1 MRLIFYLK
9 HFPPDGKELVRGTT
23 KAVHGL
29 VSGCAH
35 AGAKVTIICEG
46 DHRSSDVSDSGY
58 GIECF
63 RQQSGLRQFSVSKEM
78 KNWISDCEKEAVFVL
93 NGMFHPRLTALKRVL
108 KKTGRPYIIAT
119 HGDYHP
125 ASFHKHALRKHVYW
139 HAFERPLLQGA
150 AAIQVLDQR
159 HQRNLSRRGVTGPFL
174 VSPNGCFPVEVQRS
188 PMTAGRRTRML
199 LFGRLDIYHKG
210 IDLLLGALQIILR
223 RHDVDLTIQGPEHDP
238 REKINRLILEAGLR
252 DRARCLAPEYD
263 LPPSD
268 VMSQYDMVVMPSRF
282 EGFGLSALEA
292 MVAERVVLITT
303 EAGIAP
309 HVEKS
314 KCGVVIDPTIDG
326 IIKGLED
333 LISRKNSW
341 KSMGSSGRRYA
352 LKELTWERIGEETL
366 AGYRSVLG
374 SVENQK
380 KSTT

>member
-1 MRLIFYLK
+1 
-9 HFPPDGKELVRGTT
+9 
-23 KAVHGL
+23 
-29 VSGCAH
+29 
-35 AGAKVTIICEG
+35 
-46 DHRSSDVSDSGY
+46 
-58 GIECF
+58 
-63 RQQSGLRQFSVSKEM
+63 
-78 KNWISDCEKEAVFVL
+78 
-93 NGMFHPRLTALKRVL
+93 
-108 KKTGRPYIIAT
+108 
-119 HGDYHP
+119 
-125 ASFHKHALRKHVYW
+125 
-139 HAFERPLLQGA
+139 
-150 AAIQVLDQR
+150 
-159 HQRNLSRRGVTGPFL
+159 
-174 VSPNGCFPVEVQRS
+174 
-188 PMTAGRRTRML
+188 ML